1 MKNLLLSIWKET
13 HPIVALW
20 IYGLLTLAVT
30 GISFMLFQIITNP
43 SQFNNVSFG
52 IFDYI

>member
-1 MKNLLLSIWKET
+1 MKNLLLSIWNET

-20 IYGLLTLAVT
+20 IYGLLTLVVT
-30 GISFMLFQIITNP
+30 GITFMLYQIITNP